1 MILVFLIII
10 GNDVLKLWNAQID
23 FKNEFIIAL
32 GKEIS
37 FKINSNFEVQNE
49 EGKLYICQDEILPL
63 MSEKFVN
70 VNINYINKDFKKLF

>member
-37 FKINSNFEVQNE
+37 FKINSNFEAQNE
-49 EGKLYICQDEILPL
+49 EGKLYI
-63 MSEKFVN
+63 FV
-70 VNINYINKDFKKLF
+70 KMRFFL